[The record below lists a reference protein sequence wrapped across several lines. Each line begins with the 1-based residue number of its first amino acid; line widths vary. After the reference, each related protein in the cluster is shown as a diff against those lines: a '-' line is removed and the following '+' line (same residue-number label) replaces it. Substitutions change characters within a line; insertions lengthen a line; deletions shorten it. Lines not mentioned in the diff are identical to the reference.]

1 MDYGPVTNLGAIFLP
16 SNPPENLRDIARAA
30 DDAGLEQL
38 WLWEDCFLNSGIAA
52 ASAALASTSR
62 LKVGIGIMP
71 VPFRNVALT
80 AMEVATLHRMF
91 GDRPIVGFGHGV
103 QDWMAQVGVK
113 AASPMTLMR
122 EHLTALRALLRG
134 EAVTTDGRYVKL
146 DNVKLDWPPAT
157 PPALYV
163 GATGKKT
170 LQLSGELADGT
181 ILVGGTSPDGVRAA
195 REQIGKQQG
204 HDLVMFL
211 PAAFGPTGPERIAR
225 QQERFEMDFAGAAGE
240 AKAVAEVIE
249 RYAEAG
255 ATTVILQP
263 TPDDPDPEA
272 FVRFVAEEV
281 RPLVS

>member
-71 VPFRNVALT
+71 VPFRNTALT

-134 EAVTTDGRYVKL
+134 EALR
-146 DNVKLDWPPAT
+146 
-157 PPALYV
+157 
-163 GATGKKT
+163 
-170 LQLSGELADGT
+170 Q
-181 ILVGGTSPDGVRAA
+181 
-195 REQIGKQQG
+195 
-204 HDLVMFL
+204 
-211 PAAFGPTGPERIAR
+211 AR
-225 QQERFEMDFAGAAGE
+225 QREAGLAAGHPTRPVCRRDRQE
-240 AKAVAEVIE
+240 DTAAL
-249 RYAEAG
+249 RRAG
-255 ATTVILQP
+255 RRHDSGRRHLA
-263 TPDDPDPEA
+263 
-272 FVRFVAEEV
+272 
-281 RPLVS
+281 